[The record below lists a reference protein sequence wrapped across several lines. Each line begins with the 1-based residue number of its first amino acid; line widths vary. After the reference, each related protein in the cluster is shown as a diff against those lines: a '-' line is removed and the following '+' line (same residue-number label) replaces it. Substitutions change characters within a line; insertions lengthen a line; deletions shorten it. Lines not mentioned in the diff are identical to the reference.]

1 MLEKICGDLDMQP
14 KWRAP
19 ACYVGVALIC
29 ALYLLIVP
37 GVLLT
42 DVAAGAG
49 IGAALM
55 WAINEWEAGKW
66 KVVAVAQPA
75 LAGAGAAAIEAQAVL
90 NQAAPAQAAQPAP
103 AQTVSQVTVAQATL
117 VEQAPAAEAPRPA
130 RVDAGAATPA
140 TMEKWEID
148 EKEPSWDPSA
158 LAETWAKLRRELS
171 INGSARPK
179 IAPDLPRT
187 AQLAKGPLF
196 SRAQTPVT
204 KPAPA
209 AAPAPVAA
217 QQPVAKPPL
226 LAQQARLAA
235 AHPKTTSSY
244 SPMASQQLGAGTL
257 RKTASGSPE
266 PQRTAQAQPQ
276 SSFMRPSPSRPR

>member
-1 MLEKICGDLDMQP
+1 MQQ

-19 ACYVGVALIC
+19 ACYVGVAVIC

-55 WAINEWEAGKW
+55 WAINEWETGKW
-66 KVVAVAQPA
+66 KLVAVAQPA
-75 LAGAGAAAIEAQAVL
+75 LAVAGPAAIEAQAVL
-90 NQAAPAQAAQPAP
+90 NQAAQPAP
-103 AQTVSQVTVAQATL
+103 AQTVSQVTVAQATV
-117 VEQAPAAEAPRPA
+117 VEQTPATEAPRPA
-130 RVDAGAATPA
+130 RADAGAATPA

-179 IAPDLPRT
+179 VAPDLPRT

-196 SRAQTPVT
+196 SRTQTAAA
-204 KPAPA
+204 KPTPTSAPKP
-209 AAPAPVAA
+209 APAPVAA
-217 QQPVAKPPL
+217 QPVVKPPL

-244 SPMASQQLGAGTL
+244 SPMASQQLAAGTL
-257 RKTASGSPE
+257 RKTATGTQE
-266 PQRTAQAQPQ
+266 PQRTAQAQP
-276 SSFMRPSPSRPR
+276 SFMRPSTSRPR

>member
-1 MLEKICGDLDMQP
+1 MQQ

-19 ACYVGVALIC
+19 ACYVGVAVIC

-55 WAINEWEAGKW
+55 WAINEWETGKW

-75 LAGAGAAAIEAQAVL
+75 LAAAAVPVATTSVAEVQAVL
-90 NQAAPAQAAQPAP
+90 NQAAPLQAAPAT
-103 AQTVSQVTVAQATL
+103 AQTVSQVTVTQATI
-117 VEQAPAAEAPRPA
+117 VEEAPV
-130 RVDAGAATPA
+130 RVDSGAATPA

-148 EKEPSWDPSA
+148 QKEPSWDPSA

-171 INGSARPK
+171 INGSARPPV
-179 IAPDLPRT
+179 APDLPRT

-196 SRAQTPVT
+196 NRTQTAAT
-204 KPAPA
+204 KP
-209 AAPAPVAA
+209 VA
-217 QQPVAKPPL
+217 QPQPVVKPPL

-244 SPMASQQLGAGTL
+244 SPMASQQLAAGTL
-257 RKTASGSPE
+257 RKTATGTAE

-276 SSFMRPSPSRPR
+276 PSFMRPSTSRPR

>member
-1 MLEKICGDLDMQP
+1 MQQ

-19 ACYVGVALIC
+19 ACYVGVAAIC

-55 WAINEWEAGKW
+55 WAINEWETGKW
-66 KVVAVAQPA
+66 KVVASTDAALAVAAPA
-75 LAGAGAAAIEAQAVL
+75 LVAAAPVATASVAEVQAVI
-90 NQAAPAQAAQPAP
+90 NQAVPVAQAAPAQ
-103 AQTVSQVTVAQATL
+103 TVAQVTVTQATPN
-117 VEQAPAAEAPRPA
+117 EEKPA
-130 RVDAGAATPA
+130 RADSGVATPA

-148 EKEPSWDPSA
+148 QKEPSWDPSA

-171 INGSARPK
+171 INGSARPA

-187 AQLAKGPLF
+187 AQLARNAQASNAAAAK
-196 SRAQTPVT
+196 AQTFAPQPPASKPV
-204 KPAPA
+204 
-209 AAPAPVAA
+209 V
-217 QQPVAKPPL
+217 KPPL

-235 AHPKTTSSY
+235 AHPKTNSY
-244 SPMASQQLGAGTL
+244 SPMASQQQAAGSM
-257 RKTASGSPE
+257 RKTAMGNAATGTTAE
-266 PQRTAQAQPQ
+266 PQRTAQAQP
-276 SSFMRPSPSRPR
+276 SFLRPSTSRPR

>member
-1 MLEKICGDLDMQP
+1 MLEKICGDPDMQQ

-19 ACYVGVALIC
+19 ACYVGVAVIC

-66 KVVAVAQPA
+66 NVVTGAQPA
-75 LAGAGAAAIEAQAVL
+75 LAVAAPATVEVQVAL
-90 NQAAPAQAAQPAP
+90 NQAVAAQTGPQA
-103 AQTVSQVTVAQATL
+103 TIAQATI
-117 VEQAPAAEAPRPA
+117 VEAAPEAPRPA
-130 RVDAGAATPA
+130 RADAGAATPA

-171 INGSARPK
+171 INGSARPA

-187 AQLAKGPLF
+187 AQLAKGPQVNTQ
-196 SRAQTPVT
+196 AG
-204 KPAPA
+204 KPAP
-209 AAPAPVAA
+209 VT
-217 QQPVAKPPL
+217 KPPL

-235 AHPKTTSSY
+235 AHPKTSSY
-244 SPMASQQLGAGTL
+244 SPMASQQQAASSM
-257 RKTASGSPE
+257 RKTATGTAE

-276 SSFMRPSPSRPR
+276 PSFLRPSTSRPR

>member
-1 MLEKICGDLDMQP
+1 MQQ

-19 ACYVGVALIC
+19 ACYVGVAVIC

-55 WAINEWEAGKW
+55 WAINEWETGKW

-75 LAGAGAAAIEAQAVL
+75 LAAAAVPVATTSVAEVQAVL
-90 NQAAPAQAAQPAP
+90 NQAAPMQAAPAT
-103 AQTVSQVTVAQATL
+103 AQTVSQVTVTQATI
-117 VEQAPAAEAPRPA
+117 VEEAPA
-130 RVDAGAATPA
+130 RVDSGAATPA

-148 EKEPSWDPSA
+148 QKEPSWDPSA

-171 INGSARPK
+171 INGSARPPV
-179 IAPDLPRT
+179 APDLPRT
-187 AQLAKGPLF
+187 AQLAEGPLF
-196 SRAQTPVT
+196 NKTQT
-204 KPAPA
+204 A
-209 AAPAPVAA
+209 AAKPVA
-217 QQPVAKPPL
+217 QPQPVVKPPL

-244 SPMASQQLGAGTL
+244 SPMASQQLAAGTL
-257 RKTASGSPE
+257 RKTATGTQE
-266 PQRTAQAQPQ
+266 PQRTAQAQP
-276 SSFMRPSPSRPR
+276 SFMRPSTSRPR

>member
-1 MLEKICGDLDMQP
+1 MQQ

-19 ACYVGVALIC
+19 ACYVGVAAIC

-55 WAINEWEAGKW
+55 WAINEWETGKW
-66 KVVAVAQPA
+66 KVVASTDVA
-75 LAGAGAAAIEAQAVL
+75 LAAAAPVAVASAPVATASAAEVQAVL
-90 NQAAPAQAAQPAP
+90 NQAVPAQAAT
-103 AQTVSQVTVAQATL
+103 AQTVAQVTVTQATI
-117 VEQAPAAEAPRPA
+117 VEEAPA
-130 RVDAGAATPA
+130 RVDSGAATPA

-148 EKEPSWDPSA
+148 KKEPSWDPSA

-171 INGSARPK
+171 INGSARPA

-187 AQLAKGPLF
+187 AQLA
-196 SRAQTPVT
+196 RNAQ
-204 KPAPA
+204 ASNA
-209 AAPAPVAA
+209 AAAKA
-217 QQPVAKPPL
+217 QPVVKPPL

-235 AHPKTTSSY
+235 AHPKTNSY
-244 SPMASQQLGAGTL
+244 SPMASQQQAAGAM
-257 RKTASGSPE
+257 RKTATGTTTE
-266 PQRTAQAQPQ
+266 PQRTAQATP
-276 SSFMRPSPSRPR
+276 SFLRPSTSRPR